1 MEQFHRTA
9 QPSETWQLLVD
20 LHNVDAT
27 ERADAGTWAVTNLL
41 CKDSD
46 VLPLHMVE
54 RTIVEDV
61 AVCRLSDSGA
71 SHVNRFIG
79 LYATLYPGARR
90 PLRSS
95 ARATTKTRPSAGGPE
110 MFLLPGRPERLVVP
124 QPMLESLRAVVTRS
138 KSAVSLPLSN
148 RFDLLVSTGNLGVAP
163 IGDELSIDIPD

>member
-61 AVCRLSDSGA
+61 AVCRLSASGA
-71 SHVNRFIG
+71 NHVNRFTG

-110 MFLLPGRPERLVVP
+110 MFLLPGCPERLVVP
-124 QPMLESLRAVVTRS
+124 QPMLESLRAV
-138 KSAVSLPLSN
+138 SACPLRGPRTSSPPGSLGQGPRREALP
-148 RFDLLVSTGNLGVAP
+148 AP
-163 IGDELSIDIPD
+163 QLMTNA